1 MKRLLRI
8 LISVV
13 CVILCGCM
21 LSSCALSDALL
32 TALGFDTY
40 DYESESVTAVHSSD
54 SETALKLSEMVKI
67 LSVNNPEV
75 PEFEN
80 TGDAVSE
87 CRDAILN
94 YMLCT
99 AFSKYTANP
108 ELINE
113 AKAEYPHLQ
122 LLTIIPD
129 DDYEDF
135 VYTYFGGNTKL
146 SHESST
152 LFTYL
157 EKVGA
162 YTALTVPVEYKVDI
176 NILSC
181 EETEKTYRVSFQ
193 NTLDEVT
200 SPVYKALIIKREDGS
215 CYFKKLERVQ

>member
-1 MKRLLRI
+1 MKSFIRFALCFVCI
-8 LISVV
+8 VISA
-13 CVILCGCM
+13 CI
-21 LSSCALSDALL
+21 LSSCVLSDALL
-32 TALGFDTY
+32 NALGFDTH
-40 DYESESVTAVHSSD
+40 DYESESVITYHASD
-54 SETALKLSEMVKI
+54 SDVALQLAEMVKI
-67 LSVNNPEV
+67 LSVNNPMV

-99 AFSKYTANP
+99 SFAKYTGNP
-108 ELINE
+108 DLINK
-113 AKAEYPHLQ
+113 AAAEYPQFQ
-122 LLTIIPD
+122 LLSIIPGE
-129 DDYEDF
+129 DYEDF

-146 SHESST
+146 SHKSST

-157 EKVGA
+157 EKVQA
-162 YTALTVPVEYKVDI
+162 YTALTVPVEYKVNI

-181 EETEKTYRVSFQ
+181 EETEKTYRISFQ

-215 CYFKKLERVQ
+215 CYFKKLETAK